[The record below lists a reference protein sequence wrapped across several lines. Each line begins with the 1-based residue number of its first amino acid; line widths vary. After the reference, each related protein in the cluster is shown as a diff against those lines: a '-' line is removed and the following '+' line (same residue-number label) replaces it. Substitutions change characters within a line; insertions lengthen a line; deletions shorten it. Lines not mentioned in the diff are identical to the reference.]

1 MSVSDSSQGQYGEYS
16 ASGPGRPPATP
27 THDPHTGGY
36 INLNNPLAR
45 KAMIA
50 KMSRYDLLLGVVKA
64 EAYSTFSG
72 DDVQYG
78 IESERRTRILRTFV
92 RNTYRLDVSAQPL
105 SFLNSFGILIR
116 VV

>member
-1 MSVSDSSQGQYGEYS
+1 MVLSKTESNHGQYNEYS
-16 ASGPGRPPATP
+16 ASGPGRPAAPA
-27 THDPHTGGY
+27 HDPHTGGY

-45 KAMIA
+45 KAMVA

-64 EAYSTFSG
+64 EAYTTFSG

-92 RNTYRLDVSAQPL
+92 RNTYR
-105 SFLNSFGILIR
+105 
-116 VV
+116 